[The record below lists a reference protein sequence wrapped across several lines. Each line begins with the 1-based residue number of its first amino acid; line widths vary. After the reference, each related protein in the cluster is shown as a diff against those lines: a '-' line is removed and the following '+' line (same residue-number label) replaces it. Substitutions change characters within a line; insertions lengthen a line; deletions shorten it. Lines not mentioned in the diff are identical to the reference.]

1 MDPQQRLLLEAFY
14 EAAAPRGGA
23 GAGAAGAGALASE
36 CGVYIG
42 ISAVDYSKL
51 AARLALPITAYS
63 ATGSLSLSVAAG
75 RLSYTFGL
83 RGPALAVDTACSSS
97 LVAAHAAAAAL
108 RLGHCG
114 AAAAGGVNLTLIPD
128 TPAMFQRAGMLS
140 PDGRCK
146 TLDAAADGYVRAE
159 AVGVMLLQ
167 PLAGGGSAAPLAL
180 LAGAAVNQD
189 GRSSGLTAPNGPAQQ
204 DVVRAALDSAGLSPG
219 DVTGVSMHGTGTPL
233 GDPIEVGALA
243 AVFGGASRSGSA
255 PAPLV
260 LSASKSWLGHAEP
273 AAGMVGLL
281 QAARQVSGAE
291 APPIGHLRTLN
302 PLVASAL
309 GDRGARGGRVWTL
322 PRQAGGAGSPEA
334 VALARVGV
342 SAFAFQVGLGGFEGS
357 VGSRRVPFTPLGH
370 CTGAAFPLCSQCS
383 AWNCDTEA

>member
-1 MDPQQRLLLEAFY
+1 MDPQQRLLLEAAA
-14 EAAAPRGGA
+14 EALLPFGA
-23 GAGAAGAGALASE
+23 SAAGAGSGDAGAAAVGGGA
-36 CGVYIG
+36 CGVFVG
-42 ISAVDYSKL
+42 ISSMDYQKL
-51 AARLALPITAYS
+51 AARYERAVTAYS
-63 ATGSLSLSVAAG
+63 ATGVSLSVAAG

-97 LVAAHAAAAAL
+97 LVAAHTAAL
-108 RLGHCG
+108 SVG
-114 AAAAGGVNLTLIPD
+114 AAQCGRALVAGANLALFYD
-128 TPAMFQRAGMLS
+128 TPAMFKRAGMLAE
-140 PDGRCK
+140 DGRCK

-204 DVVRAALDSAGLSPG
+204 DVVRAALAAAGLSPG

-243 AVFGGASRSGSA
+243 AVFGGTSRSGSA
-255 PAPLV
+255 PAPLL

-309 GDRGARGGRVWTL
+309 GDGGARGGRAWAL
-322 PRQAGGAGSPEA
+322 PRQAGGVGSPEA
-334 VALARVGV
+334 AALARVGV
-342 SAFAFQVGLGGFEGS
+342 SAFAFQVGLDGSGSWGGAPGC
-357 VGSRRVPFTPLGH
+357 RWHR
-370 CTGAAFPLCSQCS
+370 
-383 AWNCDTEA
+383 